1 MKLIIKDIIMLT
13 AQNIPGDFVEIII
26 TEILDAQTWHDYQDL
41 VWNTLEHSL
50 HKRYFLLNV
59 TDLESVDPNIIKE
72 FGTARHLKHPLLGC
86 IVMLGSTSLQ
96 NFLLK
101 MTETKAARTQGAT
114 GVLIQTDRAHALT
127 LLEKRRELNEEI
139 ERIQQRAG

>member
-1 MKLIIKDIIMLT
+1 MLRVQNLPGDII
-13 AQNIPGDFVEIII
+13 EIII
-26 TEILDAQTWHDYQDL
+26 TDVFDAQMWHDYQDL
-41 VWNTLEHSL
+41 VWNTLEQSL
-50 HKRYFLLNV
+50 HRRYFLLNV

-101 MTETKAARTQGAT
+101 MTETKAAKTQGAT

-127 LLEKRRELNEEI
+127 LLEQRRQLNDEI
-139 ERIQQRAG
+139 ERIQQQRAG